1 MNAEL
6 RLSGGKGVC
15 VNKETIEVKTMLIV
29 VAVMLLVQSQA
40 VAQSEELPKY
50 EVAAEFTT
58 LEREAFSER
67 RTEPGFGARFTYN
80 LNKVFSLE
88 GAGYF
93 FPKKC
98 FSCLNSGN
106 VAEGLAGVKVGKRF
120 EKWGI
125 FAKARPGAISFSQGA
140 LDVIVPPGTSSPF
153 DPVDFNFHRLTAFAM
168 DVGGGVELY
177 CPSKRI
183 VTRFDV
189 GDTIVHFN
197 PRNMNTIVFNPVTNT
212 ISQGSFTIPGR
223 TSHNF
228 QFMTSVGFRF

>member
-6 RLSGGKGVC
+6 RLSVGRGVC
-15 VNKETIEVKTMLIV
+15 VNKETIEVKRMFIV
-29 VAVMLLVQSQA
+29 VVVMFLMQSQA

-58 LEREAFSER
+58 LERQAFSER

-98 FSCLNSGN
+98 FSCLNTGN
-106 VAEGLAGVKVGKRF
+106 IAEGLAGVKVGKRF
-120 EKWGI
+120 ERWGI
-125 FAKARPGAISFSQGA
+125 FAKARPGAISFSRGA
-140 LDVIVPPGTSSPF
+140 LDLTVPPGATDFSA
-153 DPVDFNFHRLTAFAM
+153 VQFNFHRLTTFAM
-168 DVGGGVELY
+168 DIGGGIELY

-189 GDTIVHFN
+189 GDTIIHFN

-212 ISQGSFTIPGR
+212 ISPGSFTIPGR